1 MNSLL
6 INAFAEEL
14 HAVEK
19 IAKVAI
25 DQQYLDALQQK
36 ADRAARSWE
45 STGIDKEASL
55 LAALGGALLGG
66 AAGEQASR
74 RLLKGKYM
82 TPITLATSLGG
93 SVVAGEAAQKL
104 RRKKER
110 ERIEKEMQQRGYRYA
125 R

>member
-1 MNSLL
+1 MNDLL
-6 INAFAEEL
+6 VDAF
-14 HAVEK
+14 V
-19 IAKVAI
+19 
-25 DQQYLDALQQK
+25 DGLQ
-36 ADRAARSWE
+36 
-45 STGIDKEASL
+45 KEASL